1 MLRSTANIINT
12 LTIFTSHFDQGL
24 FMLNRCHRNPNKLIG
39 CINFE
44 RVEQFYSRQFTKYPL
59 VKMLKKR
66 DLN

>member
-1 MLRSTANIINT
+1 
-12 LTIFTSHFDQGL
+12 
-24 FMLNRCHRNPNKLIG
+24 MLNRCHRNPNKLIG